1 MTISYY
7 MLAKLYTDSA
17 YFNKE
22 KFEKMSIIVLTKE
35 PKVFSSAINE
45 MRNEIRKLSINLN

>member
-1 MTISYY
+1 